1 MLLATPGTLAGAATQ
16 IGGVGAAAN
25 STATQPTS
33 RTVTLI
39 TGDKVT
45 VTTAADGTV
54 TRSLEDPQGRATGF
68 VTSTVGRDTYVY
80 PTSVL
85 PYVASGQLDKGLFD
99 TTQLLADGY
108 DDAHT
113 DKLPLIVS
121 YTDAAARFRTNM
133 VLPKGATRTLTLSS
147 IQGAAVSETHSGA
160 AGFWSSLTAGSAP
173 VAGRAALAAGPRLG
187 AGIAK
192 IWLDGKAKADLAD
205 STAQIGAPQVWAGGD
220 TGQGVD
226 VAVLDTGID
235 TQHPDLAGQVSA
247 AESFVPG
254 EDVEDHHGHGTHV
267 ASTIAGTGAASDGKE
282 KGVAP
287 GARLHVGKVLDN
299 EGQGQES
306 WILAGMEWAA
316 RDQHAKII
324 SMSLGS
330 GPSDG
335 SDPLSQAVDSLS
347 RETGALFTI
356 AAGNSGAH
364 TVSAPSV
371 ADAALSVGAV
381 DGSDVLADFSSTGP
395 RLGDGGLKPEL
406 TAPGVD
412 VLAARSQYVS
422 EGSGYYQTMSGTSMA
437 TPHVAGAAA
446 LLAEAHPD
454 WTGQQ
459 LKDALISTTAR
470 TPQYTPYEAG
480 SGRLDIATAI
490 RNTVFATGS
499 VYGGYRS
506 FSAPAGEKS
515 QKTVTYTNTGSSPVT
530 LHLSVQPSAGT
541 SPDAFSLSASSVTV
555 PANGTAD
562 MTLTTSFDAV
572 QTGTSVSGQIL
583 ATDDA
588 GTTVA
593 HTVIGA
599 YKDFEHY
606 DLKVTAKD
614 RSGRPLAGS
623 QVQVTDGKSWN
634 TMDIGADGIGKLTLT
649 PGNYTVWLGA
659 TVEGTHGPH
668 SKGFAMLTAPEVVL
682 NKDVTVDLDATEA
695 KRVKVITP
703 QETTP
708 LLSRVDVARTFD
720 ATHSSNGSW
729 MPPDSY
735 DSIWALPTDKPVTT
749 GSFEFGTSWRLAQP
763 VLTVASS
770 TRAFDDLLV
779 QPGSTP
785 ISEGSHGYQAVYAGE
800 GGSDAYTGLDA
811 KGKAVVVRRSDTVSI
826 QQQADAAAA
835 AGATLLLVV
844 NDGTGRLE
852 PWEQDLFSPVAP
864 PPPAVTVA
872 TITSDEG
879 EELIG
884 QIQQRETWLH
894 VKSHPT
900 TKYLYDIVHHS
911 PTIPQDLAYRPQSGE
926 LARVD
931 VSFRNNA
938 PGNGREYRGDVWQG
952 RVVAI
957 PLSTPVQ
964 GDRTD
969 WVSADTDWSEG
980 AAIAGQLQ
988 IVNDHHKRYSA
999 GTKSTVE
1006 YFGPIQRPRMGDTYR
1021 PLRFGNLL
1029 QVKVPGWTDS
1039 GTGHIG
1045 VASGANVRA
1054 ELELYRGDTL
1064 IASNAFSSMVVSNL
1078 PPENL
1083 PYRLVSENSRGTAYS
1098 TSTRTEWT
1106 FTSGQPAAGTQGR
1119 PPLVQLDYAVGG
1131 MDDTGKARRRTDL
1144 LVTPAHLSGGPG
1156 SETITEV
1163 NVDVSYDDGATWH
1176 HAALQHTAEGWR
1188 ARLDAP
1194 ADARFVTLRTSAR
1207 DTQGNSITQDITR
1220 AFGLK

>member
-1 MLLATPGTLAGAATQ
+1 MASAAPKSGGA
-16 IGGVGAAAN
+16 VAAAD
-25 STATQPTS
+25 SAARPIS

-39 TGDKVT
+39 NGDKVT
-45 VTTAADGTV
+45 ETTAADGTV
-54 TRSLEDPQGRATGF
+54 TRSLENPQGKPTGY
-68 VTSTVGRDTYVY
+68 VTSTVGTDTYVY
-80 PTSVL
+80 PTAVL
-85 PYVASGQLDKGLFD
+85 PYVASGQLDRGLFD
-99 TTQLLADGY
+99 ITRLLADGY

-113 DKLPLIVS
+113 GTLPLIVS
-121 YTDAAARFRTNM
+121 YTDAAARSRTAT

-147 IQGAAVSETHSGA
+147 IQGAAVSETRSAA
-160 AGFWSSLTAGSAP
+160 AGFWASLTTGNVPA
-173 VAGRAALAAGPRLG
+173 AGRAASTAPRLG

-192 IWLDGKAKADLAD
+192 IWLDGKAKAELAD

-299 EGQGQES
+299 TGQGQDS
-306 WILAGMEWAA
+306 WILAAMEWAA

-330 GPSDG
+330 GASDG
-335 SDPLSQAVDSLS
+335 SDPLSLAVDALS
-347 RETGALFTI
+347 HETGALFTI
-356 AAGNSGAH
+356 AAGNYGPN

-381 DGSDVLADFSSTGP
+381 DGSDTLADFSSTGP
-395 RLGDGGLKPEL
+395 RMGDGGLKPEL

-412 VLAARSQYVS
+412 VLAARSQYAS
-422 EGSGYYQTMSGTSMA
+422 EGSGPYQTMSGTSMA

-446 LLAEAHPD
+446 LLAQAHPD

-459 LKDALISTTAR
+459 LKDALISTTAL
-470 TPQYTPYEAG
+470 TPQYNPYEAG
-480 SGRLDIATAI
+480 SGRLDIAATI

-499 VYGGYRS
+499 VHAYQS

-515 QKTVTYTNTGSSPVT
+515 DKTVTYTNTGGSPVT

-541 SPDAFSLSASSVTV
+541 PSDVFSLSATNVTV
-555 PANGTAD
+555 PAGGTAD
-562 MTLTTSFDAV
+562 VSLNTDFGAV
-572 QTGTSVSGQIL
+572 RTGTTASGQIL
-583 ATDDA
+583 ASDEA

-593 HTVIGA
+593 HTIVGA
-599 YKDFEHY
+599 YKDYEHY

-614 RSGRPLAGS
+614 RSGRPMAGAE
-623 QVQVTDGKSWN
+623 VLVTDGKSLN
-634 TMDIGADGIGKLTLT
+634 TITIGADGTGRLPLL
-649 PGNYTVWLGA
+649 PSNYTVWLGA

-668 SKGFAMLTAPEVVL
+668 SRGFALLTAPEVVL
-682 NKDVTVDLDATEA
+682 NKDVALDLDAT
-695 KRVKVITP
+695 KLKQVKVVTP

-720 ATHSSNGSW
+720 ATLAVNGSW
-729 MPPDSY
+729 LPPDSY
-735 DSIWALPTDKPVTT
+735 DSVWALPTEKPVANGT
-749 GSFEFGTSWRLAQP
+749 FEFGTSWRLAQP
-763 VLTVASS
+763 VLTVASD

-779 QPGSTP
+779 QPGRTP
-785 ISEGSHGYQAVYAGE
+785 VKKGGRSYRTVYAGQ
-800 GGSDAYTGLDA
+800 GGSDAYAGLGA
-811 KGKAVVVRRSDTVSI
+811 KGKAVVVRRSDTVGI
-826 QQQADAAAA
+826 EQQADAAAA
-835 AGATLLLVV
+835 AGADLLIVV
-844 NDGTGRLE
+844 NDGTGRLQ
-852 PWEQDLFSPVAP
+852 PWPQEIFSPVAP

-872 TITSDEG
+872 TITADEG

-884 QIQQRETWLH
+884 RIQRGTTRLRVQ
-894 VKSHPT
+894 SQPT
-900 TKYLYDIVHHS
+900 TEYLYDIVHHG
-911 PTIPQDLAYRPQSGE
+911 PTIPQDLVYRPQPGE

-938 PGNGREYRGDVWQG
+938 PGNGREYRGDVWMG
-952 RVVAI
+952 RSVGF

-969 WVSADTDWSEG
+969 WVSAGTDWSEG
-980 AAIAGQLQ
+980 AGIAGQVQ
-988 IVNDHHKRYSA
+988 IITDYRKHYAASTR
-999 GTKSTVE
+999 STVE
-1006 YFGPIQRPRMGDTYR
+1006 YFGPVQRPRMGDTYR
-1021 PLRFGNLL
+1021 PVRFADTM
-1029 QVKVPGWTDS
+1029 QVRVPGWTDS
-1039 GTGHIG
+1039 GTGHVG
-1045 VASGANVRA
+1045 VASGAGVHA
-1054 ELELYRGDTL
+1054 KTELYQGDTL
-1064 IASNAFSSMVVSNL
+1064 VASGTSGSVFV
-1078 PPENL
+1078 PELSPQKL
-1083 PYRLVSENSRGTAYS
+1083 PYRLVSENSRGTQYS
-1098 TSTRTEWT
+1098 TSTRTEWA
-1106 FTSGQPAAGTQGR
+1106 FTSGRPAEGTQGL

-1131 MDDTGKARRRTDL
+1131 MEDTGVARRRADL
-1144 LVTPAHLSGGPG
+1144 VVTPAHLSGGPG
-1156 SETITEV
+1156 SESITQV
-1163 NVDVSYDDGATWH
+1163 SVDVSYDDGATWH
-1176 HAALQHTAEGWR
+1176 PADLRHTSEGWR
-1188 ARLDAP
+1188 TRLDAP

-1207 DTQGNSITQDITR
+1207 DTQGNSIKQVINR